1 MEEPTRDI
9 VKTQGNDTPRR
20 TDGETELAAPPREH
34 GPMPDPEGYTLDR
47 LVRYLFI
54 AAGLGAVAW
63 TVWYFMGLVLYIL
76 AGCVIAYLL
85 QPFVDR
91 LQSFGLARVPAI
103 LVTFFLLF
111 LVFYFAITSVV
122 PFFTRQVGDVTQ
134 LVTLDSLIEVA
145 QFLENRIQEVVPI
158 EQGVI
163 VEGVRQTA
171 ESLVRGD
178 LVGGEDVAQTISSL
192 VSVFTNILW
201 AVVIVPFVTFFVLK
215 DGTQIRRSL
224 LHLVP
229 NRYFEITLAIMEKV
243 ETNIGRYLQGLVVQ
257 CFSVG
262 LVATVLLYIAGL
274 EDALAVGIFVGLA
287 NTIPYFG
294 PLLGYIVGSLFA
306 IVQTGDF
313 SLVLPVIIAMA
324 FTQLADN
331 VLFQPLIFSRAA
343 RAHPLVILFV
353 VLMGAQL
360 AGLIGMLV
368 AIPLA
373 TTVLVVMQQVVWSF
387 RNYRVLRGTST

>member
-134 LVTLDSLIEVA
+134 LVTLDSLIEVS

-243 ETNIGRYLQGLVVQ
+243 ETNIGRYFQGLVVQ

>member
-134 LVTLDSLIEVA
+134 LVTLDSVIEVA

-243 ETNIGRYLQGLVVQ
+243 ETNIGRYFQGLVVQ